1 VSFSGVQD
9 STWWC
14 ARQQQFRHTLTLL
27 SVSIVIAQS
36 QRIMTTN
43 ISNKQ
48 AVTMLDEQ
56 QASGRP
62 VWIRPPKVGI
72 DFHCGFSR
80 SKLYELEALGHIRGV
95 SIREPGRVKGT
106 KLFHLQSIL
115 DFIEQCEREQ
125 AQKSSA
131 DDFSKAAK

>member
-1 VSFSGVQD
+1 
-9 STWWC
+9 
-14 ARQQQFRHTLTLL
+14 
-27 SVSIVIAQS
+27 
-36 QRIMTTN
+36 MTTN

-62 VWIRPPKVGI
+62 VWIRPPKVGV

-80 SKLYELEALGHIRGV
+80 SKLYELKALGHIRGV

-106 KLFHLQSIL
+106 KLFNLESIL
-115 DFIEQCEREQ
+115 NFIEQREREQ
-125 AQKSSA
+125 TEAAQAETAKSE
-131 DDFSKAAK
+131 AAKSEAAK